1 MATELPG
8 SDLKRYQM
16 FIDGR
21 WVDAAGGE
29 TYDVVDPASEEPFA
43 RVPKAGVAD
52 AETAVRAAREAFD
65 HGPWPRMKAVERAEI
80 LNRAA
85 AKLRERGEELARLE
99 SLQMG
104 KLLEDS
110 LVDMTDTA
118 HTFELYAGM
127 VQDLHGETLEVP
139 GDTMSRSCASRS
151 ASPSVSRRGTIRCSW
166 PPGRRPRRSPPAT

>member
-1 MATELPG
+1 MATVMPVT
-8 SDLKRYQM
+8 DLKHYQM
-16 FIDGR
+16 YIDGR

-43 RVPKAGVAD
+43 RVPKARVAD
-52 AETAVRAAREAFD
+52 AEVAVRAARQAFD
-65 HGPWPRMKAVERAEI
+65 LGPWPKMKAVERAAI

-85 AKLRERGEELARLE
+85 AKLRERAEELARLE

-104 KLLEDS
+104 KLLEES
-110 LVDMTDTA
+110 LVDMTDAA

-139 GDTMSRSCASRS
+139 GETMSMVVRE
-151 ASPSVSRRGTIRCSW
+151 PVGVTVGIT
-166 PPGRRPRRSPPAT
+166 P